1 MFSPQDI
8 SIIEQMAEGM
18 AKQEICDW
26 FGRDYALLNDAER
39 AEFDRA
45 WSKGRTNIRFF
56 AVTKLKEQ
64 CNGKD
69 GYKAALAI
77 LSQFGSEWE
86 HAESMEKVKS
96 FKIVLD

>member
-1 MFSPQDI
+1 MFTPQDL

-26 FGRDYALLNDAER
+26 FGYDYSCLDDE
-39 AEFDRA
+39 DRA
-45 WSKGRTNIRFF
+45 QFDKAWAKGRTNIRFF

-64 CNGKD
+64 CNGKE
-69 GYKAALAI
+69 GYKAALSI

-86 HAESMEKVKS
+86 HAEGMEKVKS